1 MKIHNIIILN
11 FMNLSFADT
20 LYFKKE
26 NILEIILGLHRSY
39 KSLQRE
45 IQICCE
51 LNNLTFNELIVIL
64 EIKKGFKRKIDI
76 ANKVL
81 LKKQNLNLIL
91 KDLQVKN
98 VLKLENKN
106 ILITKN
112 GEELIHRVFVMNDKH
127 ILLVEDDETL
137 QALIEKLLVN
147 NDYVVSKAINIEEAK
162 KLVKLFLFDLIILDV
177 MLPDSTGLDFYE
189 NTIKNRVNTPVIFLS
204 ALSNVDDRVTG
215 LELGA
220 DDYIGKPFDSREL
233 LLKIEKNILK
243 KQSLDVINFGN
254 NTEFD
259 LKKEQLLF
267 KKQNINLSS
276 NEVKIL
282 KLLINNS
289 HQYLTRDLLNTELGL
304 DYLSRS
310 GDMQIS
316 RLRLKLKKECNL
328 EDIIRSVHGKGYKI
342 FI

>member
-1 MKIHNIIILN
+1 
-11 FMNLSFADT
+11 
-20 LYFKKE
+20 
-26 NILEIILGLHRSY
+26 
-39 KSLQRE
+39 
-45 IQICCE
+45 
-51 LNNLTFNELIVIL
+51 
-64 EIKKGFKRKIDI
+64 
-76 ANKVL
+76 
-81 LKKQNLNLIL
+81 
-91 KDLQVKN
+91 
-98 VLKLENKN
+98 
-106 ILITKN
+106 
-112 GEELIHRVFVMNDKH
+112 MNDKH
-127 ILLVEDDETL
+127 ILLVEDDKII
-137 QALIEKLLVN
+137 QDLIEKLLVN
-147 NDYVVSKAINIEEAK
+147 NDYVVSNAINIGEAK
-162 KLVKLFLFDLIILDV
+162 KLIKLFLFDLIILDV

-189 NTIKNRVNTPVIFLS
+189 NTIKNRIGTPVIFLS

-233 LLKIEKNILK
+233 LLKIKKNISR
-243 KQSLDVINFGN
+243 KQIFDEINFGSDTKFN
-254 NTEFD
+254 

-267 KKQNINLSS
+267 QDQIISLSS

-328 EDIIRSVHGKGYKI
+328 NDIIRSVHGKGYKI

>member
-1 MKIHNIIILN
+1 
-11 FMNLSFADT
+11 
-20 LYFKKE
+20 
-26 NILEIILGLHRSY
+26 
-39 KSLQRE
+39 
-45 IQICCE
+45 
-51 LNNLTFNELIVIL
+51 
-64 EIKKGFKRKIDI
+64 
-76 ANKVL
+76 
-81 LKKQNLNLIL
+81 
-91 KDLQVKN
+91 
-98 VLKLENKN
+98 
-106 ILITKN
+106 
-112 GEELIHRVFVMNDKH
+112 MNDRH

-137 QALIEKLLVN
+137 QTLIEKLLLN
-147 NDYVVSKAINIEEAK
+147 NDYVVSKAINIEEAQ

-177 MLPDSTGLDFYE
+177 MLPDITGLEFYK

-204 ALSNVDDRVTG
+204 ALSSVDDRVNG

-233 LLKIEKNILK
+233 LLKIKKNISK
-243 KQSLDVINFGN
+243 KHSLDVINFGN
-254 NTEFD
+254 ETEFD
-259 LKKEQLLF
+259 LKREQLQF
-267 KKQNINLSS
+267 RKQKINLSS

-328 EDIIRSVHGKGYKI
+328 RDIIRSVHGKGYKI

>member
-1 MKIHNIIILN
+1 
-11 FMNLSFADT
+11 
-20 LYFKKE
+20 
-26 NILEIILGLHRSY
+26 
-39 KSLQRE
+39 
-45 IQICCE
+45 
-51 LNNLTFNELIVIL
+51 
-64 EIKKGFKRKIDI
+64 
-76 ANKVL
+76 
-81 LKKQNLNLIL
+81 
-91 KDLQVKN
+91 
-98 VLKLENKN
+98 
-106 ILITKN
+106 
-112 GEELIHRVFVMNDKH
+112 MNDKH

-137 QALIEKLLVN
+137 QALIEKLLIN
-147 NDYVVSKAINIEEAK
+147 NNYIVSKAVNIEEAK
-162 KLVKLFLFDLIILDV
+162 KLVKLFLFDLIVLDV

-189 NTIKNRVNTPVIFLS
+189 NKIKNRVNTPVIFLS

-233 LLKIEKNILK
+233 LLKIKKNISK
-243 KQSLDVINFGN
+243 KQSLDIINFSTE
-254 NTEFD
+254 TEFD

-328 EDIIRSVHGKGYKI
+328 KDIIRSVHGKGYKI

>member
-1 MKIHNIIILN
+1 
-11 FMNLSFADT
+11 
-20 LYFKKE
+20 
-26 NILEIILGLHRSY
+26 
-39 KSLQRE
+39 
-45 IQICCE
+45 
-51 LNNLTFNELIVIL
+51 
-64 EIKKGFKRKIDI
+64 
-76 ANKVL
+76 
-81 LKKQNLNLIL
+81 
-91 KDLQVKN
+91 
-98 VLKLENKN
+98 
-106 ILITKN
+106 
-112 GEELIHRVFVMNDKH
+112 MNDKH

-137 QALIEKLLVN
+137 QTLIEKLLLN
-147 NDYVVSKAINIEEAK
+147 NDYVVSKAINVEEAQ

-177 MLPDSTGLDFYE
+177 MLPDITGLDFYK

-204 ALSNVDDRVTG
+204 ALSDVDDRVNG

-233 LLKIEKNILK
+233 LLKIKKNISK
-243 KQSLDVINFGN
+243 KHSLDVINFGN
-254 NTEFD
+254 ETEFD
-259 LKKEQLLF
+259 LKKEQLQF
-267 KKQNINLSS
+267 QKKKINLSS

-328 EDIIRSVHGKGYKI
+328 RDIIRSVHGKGYKI